1 MEPFMTL
8 LALILVLSPPLFSA
22 DDHNHDGCENCTCGQ
37 KSEDI
42 KSNASDEQG
51 KFNFSL
57 KDLDGKLH
65 DSAKMK
71 DKIIVLEWTE
81 NGCPAVKPLYKANK
95 VQKAAAA
102 LKEKGVHWFSVCS
115 THYNTVAGLKKFKEA
130 KKVQHKILQDFD
142 GKFGKKIGAKR
153 TPHVFVIKNGEIL
166 YQGAFDDRRSGE
178 HYVMKAVDEILAGK
192 EVSTPRTRAYG

>member
-1 MEPFMTL
+1 MKPFLTL
-8 LALILVLSPPLFSA
+8 IVLSLALCSPFALA
-22 DDHNHDGCENCTCGQ
+22 DEKKAAEGEGNIE
-37 KSEDI
+37 
-42 KSNASDEQG
+42 
-51 KFNFSL
+51 FSL

-65 DSAKMK
+65 KSADMK

-81 NGCPAVKPLYKANK
+81 NGCPAVKPLYKAKK
-95 VQKAAAA
+95 VQEAAAA
-102 LKEKGVHWFSVCS
+102 LKKKGVQWCSVCS
-115 THYNTVAGLKKFKEA
+115 ADYNAVAGLKKFKESY
-130 KKVQHKILQDFD
+130 KVDHKILQDFD

-178 HYVMKAVDEILAGK
+178 NYVVKAVDEILAGK